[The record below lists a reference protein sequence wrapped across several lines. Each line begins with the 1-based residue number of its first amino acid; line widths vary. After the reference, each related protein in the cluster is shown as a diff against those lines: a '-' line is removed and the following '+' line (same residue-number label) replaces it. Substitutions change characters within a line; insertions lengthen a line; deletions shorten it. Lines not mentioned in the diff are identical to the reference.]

1 MMNSNIST
9 IEKVQRESEDVT
21 GSSVG
26 GERLQ
31 KNRRKDSKFL
41 RSQLQAMTREAYRL
55 QSELSQRINKSKS
68 KDRHDKKTE
77 LATDPYVSS

>member
-1 MMNSNIST
+1 
-9 IEKVQRESEDVT
+9 
-21 GSSVG
+21 
-26 GERLQ
+26 
-31 KNRRKDSKFL
+31 
-41 RSQLQAMTREAYRL
+41 MTREAYRL